1 MEYSVI
7 LQYMYTISNNRIE
20 IIDLFLILNTY
31 RFFVLKIL

>member
-20 IIDLFLILNTY
+20 VIDLFLILNTY